1 MAALQRLHLSLL
13 CAALLVAGCTST
25 PKPGPS
31 PSTERD
37 GALPDPPRELEQTPD
52 ALPEVET
59 IRQGGP
65 NRPYSIDGRSYLP
78 ETRDVPLKQR
88 GLASWYGRKF
98 HGKPTAIGE
107 TYNMYAMT
115 AAHPTMPLP
124 SYARVRNPANG
135 REVIVRVNDRGPF
148 VPGRIV
154 DLSYT
159 AALRL
164 GLLRGVAPVE
174 VERITNEDIRTGAW
188 RKDGERV
195 AQAAPVGA
203 TTAVLTPAAGAQPAP
218 TPPSST
224 PSAATEPIAPAEAAS
239 PSATS
244 PRTPPSAAPVPS
256 ISTAAP
262 GFWVQLGAFRER
274 RGAESF
280 QQRVASELAWIAP
293 LLGLFAD
300 SALHRLQ
307 AGPYATRDEAASVA
321 ERLRD
326 ALKLVPVIVERR

>member
-1 MAALQRLHLSLL
+1 MPALPRLPLTLL
-13 CAALLVAGCTST
+13 CAVLLIAGCAST
-25 PKPGPS
+25 PRPGPTL
-31 PSTERD
+31 STERD
-37 GALPDPPRELEQTPD
+37 GVSPDPPRDLEQTPD
-52 ALPEVET
+52 ALPEIEA

-65 NRPYSIDGRSYLP
+65 NKPYSIDGRSYVP
-78 ETRDVPLKQR
+78 ETRDVPLRQR

-98 HGKPTAIGE
+98 HGRLTANGE

-124 SYARVRNPANG
+124 SYAHVRNPANG

-148 VPGRIV
+148 VPGRII

-174 VERITNEDIRTGAW
+174 VERITHDAIRTGAW
-188 RKDGERV
+188 RKDGERL
-195 AQAAPVGA
+195 AQAPPPAAPVA
-203 TTAVLTPAAGAQPAP
+203 PSPVALTEAAPPAAPAP
-218 TPPSST
+218 
-224 PSAATEPIAPAEAAS
+224 AAAPAADTSGAA
-239 PSATS
+239 ATS
-244 PRTPPSAAPVPS
+244 PAPVRPIAS
-256 ISTAAP
+256 AAP

-280 QQRVASELAWIAP
+280 QHQVASELQWIAP
-293 LLGLFAD
+293 LLALFAD

-326 ALKLVPVIVERR
+326 TLKLVPVIVERR